1 MDWEKLRAELEFR
14 TSRSSGA
21 GGQHVNKT
29 ETKVEALLDVK
40 ASAGL
45 NEDEKKLVFEKAI
58 NRINDEGILSV
69 TSQKSRSQL
78 DNKENAIEKL
88 QQILLKALTPVTK
101 RIRTKPSKSSVEER
115 LEEKKIQAEKKE
127 GRKKPTT
134 D

>member
-40 ASAGL
+40 ASPGL

-58 NRINDEGILSV
+58 NRINDEGILSI